1 MHVTDSLCSIVET
14 ITALQSNCTPTE
26 IKMIN
31 EQKRHVFAVTCSA
44 PQLCKSL
51 CILASRELSDCCIC
65 SAFPVSG

>member
-51 CILASRELSDCCIC
+51 CILASCELSDCCIC